1 MRNRI
6 KSTTQMIK
14 KKLRIKQVFKQ
25 GSLLLTIL
33 LLISCMSAP
42 EEVAVRDTG
51 LPSMNLELSSE
62 DYNNI
67 YKTSYVNEWI
77 FGRLGTSATDD
88 LVKLRRQ
95 GKSSRRYPKPS
106 FKSVGSNETAV
117 YSAQYYDKSFSRYY
131 LADYMFRKAGFDTPE
146 LTPIVLTINDQFHG
160 LYLKRE
166 VIDQDYF
173 DKRGLSVRSLYK
185 VNHGVEFTFKKGMV
199 THAGFE
205 KKIPH
210 GDLCFTDLERFIVL
224 LDSWDSNNA
233 QTIKALEDILDMKNV
248 LDYYA
253 VSILLNNY
261 DCITYNYYFAFNSDK
276 GKFQFVPWDLDRTFR
291 NLEDTLPVYKN
302 GLFEKL
308 LEVPEYEAYVEKRK
322 HELFNPAELKEVLTE
337 FHEEIAIAYELDPYL
352 PGNLADHKRELEHY
366 IDSVEL
372 ILMRSKK

>member
-1 MRNRI
+1 MRNGNNINITKNEHKR
-6 KSTTQMIK
+6 TGRT
-14 KKLRIKQVFKQ
+14 KQA
-25 GSLLLTIL
+25 LLL
-33 LLISCMSAP
+33 LLILLFFGCMSAP
-42 EEVAVRDTG
+42 DDTTVRDTG
-51 LPSMNLELSSE
+51 LPSMSLGLSSE

-77 FGRLGTSATDD
+77 YGRLGTSASDD

-106 FKSVGSNETAV
+106 FKSVGSQETAV

-131 LADYMFRKAGFDTPE
+131 LADYLFRKAGFDTPE

-166 VIDQDYF
+166 VIDQEYF
-173 DKRGLSVRSLYK
+173 EKRGLSVRSLYK

-210 GDLCFTDLERFIVL
+210 GDLCYTDLEQFIVL
-224 LDSWDSNNA
+224 LDSWDSKRDQS
-233 QTIKALEDILDMKNV
+233 QTSLEDILDIKNV

-253 VSILLNNY
+253 ISVLLNNY
-261 DCITYNYYFAFNSDK
+261 DCITYNFYFAFNSDK

-291 NLEDTLPVYKN
+291 NLEDTLPVYEN

-322 HELFNPAELKEVLTE
+322 RELFNPAELKEELAE
-337 FHEEIAIAYELDPYL
+337 FHQEIAVAYELDPYL
-352 PGNLADHKRELEHY
+352 PGNLNDHKIELERY
-366 IDSVEL
+366 IDSVEQ
-372 ILMRSKK
+372 ILLRSQM